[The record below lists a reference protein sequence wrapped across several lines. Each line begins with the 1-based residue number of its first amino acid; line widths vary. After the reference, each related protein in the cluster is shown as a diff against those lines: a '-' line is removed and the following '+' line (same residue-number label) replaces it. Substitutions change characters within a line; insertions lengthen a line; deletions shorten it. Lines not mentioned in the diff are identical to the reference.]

1 MRIYVR
7 SRDCSEE
14 ADCGFDA
21 CGFLELDERCARE
34 AAKSRRLLSGRAKAA
49 RCDGIPVGIEVDL
62 ERLHISP
69 C

>member
-1 MRIYVR
+1 MRVDVR
-7 SRDCSEE
+7 SREWSEE
-14 ADCGFDA
+14 SYRGFDA
-21 CGFLELDERCARE
+21 CGFLELDECCARE